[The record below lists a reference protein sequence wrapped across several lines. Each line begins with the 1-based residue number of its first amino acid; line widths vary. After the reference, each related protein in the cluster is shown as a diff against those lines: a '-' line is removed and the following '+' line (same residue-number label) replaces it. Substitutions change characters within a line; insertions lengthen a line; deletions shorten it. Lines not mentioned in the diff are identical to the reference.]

1 MKKRTSQEE
10 KSSPYYLV
18 CGNNSPK
25 FIEKAGPGKYIPS
38 DFVLLPIKL
47 GCSSHLLTKDNKETM
62 ASSKE
67 KFSVIQI
74 SLVT

>member
-47 GCSSHLLTKDNKETM
+47 GCSHLLTKDNKETM